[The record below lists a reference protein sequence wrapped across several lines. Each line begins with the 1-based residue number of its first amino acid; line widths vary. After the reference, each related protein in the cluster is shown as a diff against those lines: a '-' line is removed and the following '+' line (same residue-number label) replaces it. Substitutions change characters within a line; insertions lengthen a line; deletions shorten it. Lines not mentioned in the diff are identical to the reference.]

1 MVQRGLP
8 MFTSSGPDGGAARQ
22 DGLRPTVKPKRWQRG
37 HVSAPGALGLSL
49 AVASVL
55 PRECGAALSVSSGY
69 ESFLINIRRRIVVE
83 EDDVVDEA
91 KQRGRAQPCSSMKDG
106 PFCRGLPR
114 ADFARHR
121 PFTVDSIV
129 PQILFGDR
137 VKNEV
142 DIDEEGSSAKHAAA
156 VLNHFLED
164 YYNSKV
170 HPSPPDTIEGRLD
183 FNRLPPWRFGDCLPP
198 GFSRGLPV
206 GVLAKWE
213 GAWQA
218 VTSNSPPNLQ
228 EIPVKRLRP
237 ATVVRLNGALG
248 TIRFSRP
255 VVLRRLVLRP
265 PLDAVAGRHRLTVKV
280 RKKNKEVWRT
290 SYDYDAELGPRL
302 HSPCAVG
309 DLVTAKWA
317 GDGRSYMSVILA
329 LHNSSATIRWLD
341 EDHNHRLVPWRHLS
355 TPDGVPCRPSRHSQ
369 NPTIWRDLARRSKT
383 LDEINLGVP
392 LGSDG
397 WLLAELV
404 VAAVRWRDL
413 PLSEEDVKM
422 EEQDPMAN
430 MVLVFPGRRAV
441 IAEVSRVA
449 VLYTADDML
458 EQGLRLRPGPERR
471 SEDAALG
478 LETEDSSRMRKD
490 TDSPTEMQL
499 STSRSVEGLRQL
511 LTALAGRSGQAVF
524 QLPPHLRREQVIA
537 DIARLG
543 QALDPALSEQRV
555 VKKFAHFEAF
565 FAFHWDWLTPVD
577 ALEVAYERWRNDP
590 TVQGETKGAFFKG
603 QVWNGSYFCTQ
614 GPTSLTIKVTSV
626 EFQSG
631 QEIIQAELSF
641 VIETKSKKATK
652 GSYTIEGVLES
663 EGRAVA
669 FDPVPGSWKDRP
681 SNFVMVGLQGVMSK
695 VRGELVFAGSVPIFG
710 CDSFELKATEV
721 SGKAKDTPATFADTN
736 GDADRDALTSINRL
750 TEVPKS
756 VSFPAWSS
764 VLTRL
769 RRVIEDDRGRW
780 RKDLQR
786 LITDK
791 DGGASKGEIKFS
803 SGKGLASQ
811 VEQLMMV
818 ARKAGLMS
826 FEMTTPN
833 GQTVMVQ
840 LNANAER

>member
-8 MFTSSGPDGGAARQ
+8 MLGSSVPDGGAARQ
-22 DGLRPTVKPKRWQRG
+22 DVLRPRIQPKRWQRS
-37 HVSAPGALGLSL
+37 HVSAPGALSVSL
-49 AVASVL
+49 AMASVL

-91 KQRGRAQPCSSMKDG
+91 KRRGRAQPCDSMRDG

-129 PQILFGDR
+129 PQNLFGDR
-137 VKNEV
+137 VKNEA
-142 DIDEEGSSAKHAAA
+142 DIAQEGSAAKHAAA

-170 HPSPPDTIEGRLD
+170 QPPLPDTVEGRLD
-183 FNRLPPWRFGDCLPP
+183 FSRLPPWRFGDCLSP

-206 GVLAKWE
+206 GVQAKWE

-218 VTSNSPPNLQ
+218 VLSTSPPSLQ
-228 EIPVKRLRP
+228 EAPVKRRP

-255 VVLRRLVLRP
+255 VIVRRLVLRP
-265 PLDAVAGRHRLTVKV
+265 PVDAVPGRHRLSVKA
-280 RKKNKEVWRT
+280 RKRSKEVWRT
-290 SYDYDAELGPRL
+290 SYDYDSELGPRL
-302 HSPCAVG
+302 HNPCTVG
-309 DLVTAKWA
+309 DLVTGRWT
-317 GDGRSYMSVILA
+317 GDGRNYMAVILA
-329 LHNSSATIRWLD
+329 LHNSSATVRWLD
-341 EDHNHRLVPWRHLS
+341 EDHSHRLVPWRHLT
-355 TPDGVPCRPSRHSQ
+355 TPDGVPCRPSRDPK
-369 NPTIWRDLARRSKT
+369 NPTIWRDMARRSKT
-383 LDEINLGVP
+383 LDEINFGVP
-392 LGSDG
+392 FGSDG

-404 VAAVRWRDL
+404 VAAVRWREL
-413 PLSEEDVKM
+413 PSPEEELKP

-458 EQGLRLRPGPERR
+458 EQGLRLRPGPQRR

-478 LETEDSSRMRKD
+478 LEVENSGTRKD

-511 LTALAGRSGQAVF
+511 LTALAGRNGQALF
-524 QLPPHLRREQVIA
+524 QLPPHMRREQVIA

-543 QALDPALSEQRV
+543 QALDPSLSEDRV

-577 ALEVAYERWRNDP
+577 ALEVAYERWRNNP
-590 TVQGETKGAFFKG
+590 VAQGEATGAFFKG
-603 QVWNGSYFCTQ
+603 QVWSGSYFCTQ
-614 GPTSLTIKVTSV
+614 GPTSLTIEVTSV
-626 EFQSG
+626 EFNGG
-631 QEIIQAELSF
+631 QETIQAELSF
-641 VIETKSKKATK
+641 VIETRNKKATK
-652 GSYTIEGVLES
+652 GSYTVVGAVEP

-669 FDPVPGSWKDRP
+669 LDPVPGSWKDRP
-681 SNFVMVGLQGVMSK
+681 DNFVMVGLQGVVSR
-695 VRGELVFAGSVPIFG
+695 VHGQLLFAGSVPIFG
-710 CDSFELKATEV
+710 CDSFELKATDASGEAKDASEDFAHADALV
-721 SGKAKDTPATFADTN
+721 SGN
-736 GDADRDALTSINRL
+736 GLA
-750 TEVPKS
+750 EVPKTA
-756 VSFPAWSS
+756 SFQAWSS
-764 VLTRL
+764 VLSRL

-780 RKDLQR
+780 RRDLQR
-786 LITDK
+786 LITKKGDASEG
-791 DGGASKGEIKFS
+791 DGIKI
-803 SGKGLASQ
+803 GNNKGLASQ

-833 GQTVMVQ
+833 GKSVMVHLQ
-840 LNANAER
+840 NAER